1 MKYPFRRLVA
11 ESPSHRFSQFR
22 GLIRSMFVAAA
33 LCTQIL
39 SPHLAVGY
47 DSTEYA
53 PGGSEQA
60 YCIHTHLTSD
70 VDYSAHNTHAYAE
83 LSFCNHPTNMY
94 ISITLRD
101 AADGRLISSDWS
113 QPRCSVVTTCYISAQ
128 GLGLPAG
135 TYQFL
140 VNGYWCPTDPGWG
153 CYIWSDEG
161 TTVIFTGPTSPAP

>member
-1 MKYPFRRLVA
+1 MVT
-11 ESPSHRFSQFR
+11 S
-22 GLIRSMFVAAA
+22 
-33 LCTQIL
+33 
-39 SPHLAVGY
+39 
-47 DSTEYA
+47 DSKWFNETD
-53 PGGSEQA
+53 GEQA

-70 VDYSAHNTHAYAE
+70 VDYSAHNTHSYAE

-101 AADGRLISSDWS
+101 TADGRLISSDWS

-161 TTVIFTGPTSPAP
+161 ATVIFTGPTSPAP